1 MKAIILNETQRQRI
15 VRMVKPKKRDT
26 LSYMNL
32 NLITAVCDECSG
44 NVLTLIYFLSES
56 IRRSGDPLN
65 EHIFVLLTEHDSFP
79 IKCEEYYY
87 SAGKAEKW
95 DIENP
100 CPLIVSDQKLLEMIQ
115 YYESSIFER
124 REMEKNLIG
133 ANSGH
138 KQFIEQYLMENYF
151 EPDAF

>member
-15 VRMVKPKKRDT
+15 VHMVNPRKGDT

-32 NLITAVCDECSG
+32 NLITAVCDEGSG
-44 NVLTLIYFLSES
+44 NVLTLTYFLSES
-56 IRRSGDPLN
+56 IRRSGDPLD
-65 EHIFVLLTEHDSFP
+65 EHIFVLLTEHDSFL
-79 IKCEEYYY
+79 IKCEYNYL
-87 SAGKAEKW
+87 AKKW
-95 DIENP
+95 NIVNS

-115 YYESSIFER
+115 YYESSYSER
-124 REMEKNLIG
+124 REMEKKLIS

-151 EPDAF
+151 EPDVF